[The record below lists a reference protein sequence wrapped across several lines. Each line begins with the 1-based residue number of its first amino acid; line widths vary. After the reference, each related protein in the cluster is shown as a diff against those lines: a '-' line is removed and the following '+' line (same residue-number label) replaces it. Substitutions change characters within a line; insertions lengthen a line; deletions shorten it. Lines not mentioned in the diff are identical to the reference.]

1 MSEKIYEAFI
11 KVLNKIENSN
21 MSLDEQMELLR
32 EMESDIS
39 FQQQQIY
46 AYKNEM

>member
-1 MSEKIYEAFI
+1 MNEKIYEAFT

-32 EMESDIS
+32 EMERDIS
-39 FQQQQIY
+39 FQKQQIY
-46 AYKNEM
+46 SYKNEM